1 MSLKKVIASIF
12 VFTFL
17 FSSLTTAA
25 WAGEAW
31 RDYYQQYLAK
41 DLVSQTKAVSQVKKM
56 EMYLI
61 DEKSGDVTGDGI
73 KDNIWLIGRKAKGDS
88 AFAQNLFILVQNGR
102 TEKITAKYLENLA
115 GYDSKLFVGDFTG
128 DRVKDIM
135 ITAPTEENSVGKA
148 EYRIITWKN
157 SKPVIIFGEEE
168 NAGVE
173 FTLEFLD
180 GFKVQLDNQYFKKP
194 LTLNLNHNKKAYIK
208 KGIYDSK
215 GILLKEVEGSVLPF
229 SELKPVDLDEDGI
242 YELQGQ
248 QRIVGALGTDNLAQV
263 KSIWKFTSG
272 EFKVRKIQLSISS
285 SLNDG
290 SRSGVVNWQGRAYF
304 PQIDSLNGKVIW
316 NVSSSV
322 SR

>member
-31 RDYYQQYLAK
+31 RDYYQQYLVK
-41 DLVSQTKAVSQVKKM
+41 DIVSQTKAVSQVKKM
-56 EMYLI
+56 EIYLI
-61 DEKSGDVTGDGI
+61 DEKSADVTGDGI
-73 KDNIWLIGRKAKGDS
+73 KDNIWLIGRKAKRDS
-88 AFAQNLFILVQNGR
+88 AFAQDLFILVQNGK
-102 TEKITAKYLENLA
+102 TEKIVAKYLENLA
-115 GYDSKLFVGDFTG
+115 GYDTKLFVGDFTG

-135 ITAPTEENSVGKA
+135 VTAPTEENSIGKA

-157 SKPVIIFGEEE
+157 NKPVIIFGEKE
-168 NAGVE
+168 NTGVD
-173 FTLEFLD
+173 FTLEYLD

-194 LTLNLNHNKKAYIK
+194 MTLNLNYNKNAYIK
-208 KGIYDSK
+208 KGIYNSK

-248 QRIVGALGTDNLAQV
+248 QRIVGALGTDTLAQV

-285 SLNDG
+285 SLNDS
-290 SRSGVVNWQGRAYF
+290 SRSGIVNWQGRTYF
-304 PQIDSLNGKVIW
+304 PQIDSLNGRVIW